1 MLTRASFSY
10 AMLLGTSQ
18 SVEEHG
24 RQGATVAT
32 TVVQACDTDAS
43 GGKVP
48 ALSAI
53 ESSTPAQKLA
63 WMYSLC
69 AVSQAKDTLQQ
80 LPAGLVLPAVAM
92 RCPRLKQLPPSICR
106 SLGCRYMVA
115 TTDAD
120 SPVPAWFIAGLTMA
134 VLRPFNEEKVR
145 RTEEVRPSVALSA
158 E

>member
-1 MLTRASFSY
+1 
-10 AMLLGTSQ
+10 MLLGASQ

-24 RQGATVAT
+24 RQGAAVAT

-43 GGKVP
+43 GNKVP

-53 ESSTPAQKLA
+53 ESSTPAQRLS
-63 WMYSLC
+63 WMTSLC
-69 AVSQAKDTLQQ
+69 AVSQAKDSLQQ

-92 RCPRLKQLPPSICR
+92 RCPRLCTCIPCNCHL
-106 SLGCRYMVA
+106 LECRYMVA

-134 VLRPFNEEKVR
+134 VMRPFKEGKVK
-145 RTEEVRPSVALSA
+145 RTEEVRRCVALDL